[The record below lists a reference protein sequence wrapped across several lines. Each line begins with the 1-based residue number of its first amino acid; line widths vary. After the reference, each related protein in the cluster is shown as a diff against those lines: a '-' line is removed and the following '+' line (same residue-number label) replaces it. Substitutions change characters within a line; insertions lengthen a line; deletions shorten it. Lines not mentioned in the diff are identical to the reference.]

1 MQNFFILNLSH
12 TIIAITVHQGNETIH
27 AFGQAICSGDIHIA
41 GGLLCNSGRY
51 EIQNRE
57 LDIVAAAKEQFISW
71 LALRRLE
78 YPNGNALTYSITN
91 CNVCDQRQ
99 NVLVF
104 DQGRFPFMAWMKHRV
119 SFAGL
124 SLYVENDKITASHIC
139 LGFCGKENPSF
150 MERFNDEAVKLNEEN
165 GIDPV
170 FGLLNIFEREYGRKL
185 EIKG

>member
-1 MQNFFILNLSH
+1 M
-12 TIIAITVHQGNETIH
+12 HQGNETIH
-27 AFGQAICSGDIHIA
+27 AFGQAICSGDIHSA
-41 GGLLCNSGRY
+41 GGLLCKSGRY
-51 EIQNRE
+51 EIQNHE
-57 LDIVAAAKEQFISW
+57 LKIISAAKEQFISW

-78 YPNGNALTYSITN
+78 YPRGNTLTYSIKN
-91 CNVCDQRQ
+91 CSVCDQRQ

-119 SFAGL
+119 SYAGL
-124 SLYVENDKITASHIC
+124 SFQVENNKITASHIC
-139 LGFCGKENPSF
+139 LGFCGIDNPSF
-150 MERFNDEAVKLNEEN
+150 FERFNAEAEKLNEEH